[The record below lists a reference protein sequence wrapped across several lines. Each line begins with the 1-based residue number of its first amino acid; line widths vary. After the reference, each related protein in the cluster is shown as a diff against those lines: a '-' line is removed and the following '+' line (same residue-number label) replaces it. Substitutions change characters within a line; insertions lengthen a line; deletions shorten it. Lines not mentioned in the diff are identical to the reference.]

1 VSGTAGALA
10 LTFIEMTT
18 AAKRH
23 RLKTPIIEHCWLVV
37 GRRQSSF
44 WLGRR
49 VQPTTGTVVTVEF
62 DPYWV
67 IEREEN
73 RGDVI
78 GFYHTH
84 PGGRPG
90 PSSRDVHTMRAWV
103 DSLGKPLLCLIEA
116 SEEVGCFLF
125 DDFEDG
131 IEIDC
136 ERFPRGAIVAYETY

>member
-1 VSGTAGALA
+1 
-10 LTFIEMTT
+10 MTT
-18 AAKRH
+18 TTKKRL
-23 RLKTPIIEHCWLVV
+23 RRKTPIIEHCWLVV
-37 GRRQSSF
+37 GRRQTNF

-49 VQPTTGTVVTVEF
+49 VQPTIGTVASVDF

-67 IEREEN
+67 IDREEN

-90 PSSRDVHTMRAWV
+90 PSRRDLNTMRAWV

-116 SEEVGCFLF
+116 SEEIDCFLF
-125 DDFEDG
+125 DKSKDG
-131 IEIDC
+131 SKIDC
-136 ERFPRGAIVAYETY
+136 ERFPRGVIVAYEEE